1 MTVKI
6 LVADDVRD
14 FHNLILGVF
23 QQQIRAGEY
32 EFIFALDGQE
42 ALDRLQTDPVIDIFL
57 VDIFMPKIDGLTL
70 LLKLQQPE
78 FEHNPAL
85 TSIVISAYNDLK
97 NIRKA
102 MNAMAFDF
110 LTKPTNIDD
119 LRITIKKAAR
129 QSQRIK
135 ESIARYN
142 LAQET
147 LRQANEELELRIK
160 ERTAELDA
168 FAQTAAH
175 DLKAPLGNVVGYIE
189 FLEAYFAN
197 LASEEVVDI
206 LHKIKTS
213 GQKGIKIVDELLL
226 LAGIGKASVKIT
238 PVDMD
243 TVIEQVMYEV
253 TLTIEQYKAKIS
265 VPNTWPAPLGYA
277 PWLEVVWTNFI
288 TNGLKYGGRPPI
300 LELGYTLSSPNFIR
314 FWIKDNGGGLTKEN
328 QRDVFTEFT
337 RLDETD
343 VQGHGLGLATV
354 RRIIEKLDGD
364 VGVDSAPG
372 QGSTF
377 YFTLPSA

>member
-1 MTVKI
+1 MTIKI
-6 LVADDVRD
+6 LVADDVKD
-14 FHNLILGVF
+14 FHSLILGVF
-23 QQQIRAGEY
+23 QQQIRAGEF

-42 ALDRLQTDPVIDIFL
+42 ALEKLHGNPDIDIFL

-70 LLKLQQPE
+70 LLKLQEPE
-78 FEHNPAL
+78 FKQNPAL
-85 TSIVISAYNDLK
+85 TAIVISAYNDLK

-110 LTKPTNIDD
+110 LTKPTNIED
-119 LRITIKKAAR
+119 LRITVKKAVH
-129 QSQRIK
+129 QSQRIR

-189 FLEAYFAN
+189 FLEAYFSN

-206 LHKIKTS
+206 LQKIKAS

-226 LAGIGKASVKIT
+226 LAGIGKASVKIK
-238 PVDMD
+238 PIDMG
-243 TVIEQVMYEV
+243 TVIEQVLYDL
-253 TLTIEQYKAKIS
+253 TLTIEQYEGKIS
-265 VPNTWPAPLGYA
+265 TPNTWAVALGYG

-288 TNGLKYGGRPPI
+288 INGLKYGGHPPF
-300 LELGYTLSSPNFIR
+300 LELGYTRSTPNFIR
-314 FWIKDNGGGLTKEN
+314 FWIKDNGSGLTKEN

-337 RLDETD
+337 RLDETG

-364 VGVDSAPG
+364 VGVDSIPG

-377 YFTLPSA
+377 YFTLPAA

>member
-243 TVIEQVMYEV
+243 TVIEQVMYEL

-265 VPNTWPAPLGYA
+265 VPNTWPAP
-277 PWLEVVWTNFI
+277 
-288 TNGLKYGGRPPI
+288 
-300 LELGYTLSSPNFIR
+300 
-314 FWIKDNGGGLTKEN
+314 
-328 QRDVFTEFT
+328 
-337 RLDETD
+337 
-343 VQGHGLGLATV
+343 
-354 RRIIEKLDGD
+354 
-364 VGVDSAPG
+364 
-372 QGSTF
+372 
-377 YFTLPSA
+377 

>member
-147 LRQANEELELRIK
+147 LQQANEELELRIK

-243 TVIEQVMYEV
+243 TVIEQVMYEL

>member
-147 LRQANEELELRIK
+147 LRQANE
-160 ERTAELDA
+160 
-168 FAQTAAH
+168 
-175 DLKAPLGNVVGYIE
+175 
-189 FLEAYFAN
+189 
-197 LASEEVVDI
+197 
-206 LHKIKTS
+206 
-213 GQKGIKIVDELLL
+213 
-226 LAGIGKASVKIT
+226 
-238 PVDMD
+238 
-243 TVIEQVMYEV
+243 
-253 TLTIEQYKAKIS
+253 
-265 VPNTWPAPLGYA
+265 
-277 PWLEVVWTNFI
+277 
-288 TNGLKYGGRPPI
+288 
-300 LELGYTLSSPNFIR
+300 
-314 FWIKDNGGGLTKEN
+314 
-328 QRDVFTEFT
+328 
-337 RLDETD
+337 
-343 VQGHGLGLATV
+343 
-354 RRIIEKLDGD
+354 
-364 VGVDSAPG
+364 
-372 QGSTF
+372 
-377 YFTLPSA
+377 

>member
-1 MTVKI
+1 MTIKI
-6 LVADDVRD
+6 LVADDVKD
-14 FHNLILGVF
+14 FHDLIIGVF
-23 QQQIRAGEY
+23 QQQIRTGEF

-42 ALDRLQTDPVIDIFL
+42 ALDQLLAHPDIDIFL

-70 LLKLQQPE
+70 LLKLQEPE
-78 FEHNPAL
+78 FKHNPAL
-85 TSIVISAYNDLK
+85 TSIIISAYNDLK

-119 LRITIKKAAR
+119 LRITVKKAVH
-129 QSQRIK
+129 QSQRIR

-147 LRQANEELELRIK
+147 LRQANEELELRIR

-189 FLEAYFAN
+189 FLEAYFSN
-197 LASEEVVDI
+197 LASEEVIDI
-206 LHKIKTS
+206 LHKIKAS

-226 LAGIGKASVKIT
+226 LAGIGKASVKII
-238 PVDMD
+238 PVDMGA
-243 TVIEQVMYEV
+243 VIEQVLYDLA
-253 TLTIEQYKAKIS
+253 LTIEQYQGQITI
-265 VPNTWPAPLGYA
+265 PNTWRAPLGYA

-288 TNGLKYGGRPPI
+288 INGLKYGGHPPI
-300 LELGYTLSSPNFIR
+300 LELGFTPSSPNFIR
-314 FWIKDNGGGLTKEN
+314 FWIKDNGSGLTPEN

-337 RLDETD
+337 RLDQTG

-354 RRIIEKLDGD
+354 RRIVEKLNGD
-364 VGVDSAPG
+364 VGVESAPG

>member
-6 LVADDVRD
+6 LVADDVKD

-42 ALDRLQTDPVIDIFL
+42 ALDQLQTDPNIDIFL

-70 LLKLQQPE
+70 LLKLQHLE
-78 FEHNPAL
+78 FKHNPAL

-238 PVDMD
+238 AVDMGP
-243 TVIEQVMYEV
+243 VIEQVLYDLA
-253 TLTIEQYKAKIS
+253 LTIEQYKGQITI
-265 VPNTWPAPLGYA
+265 PNTWPTPLGYA
-277 PWLEVVWTNFI
+277 PWLEVVWTNLI
-288 TNGLKYGGRPPI
+288 TNGLKYGGHPPI
-300 LELGYTLSSPNFIR
+300 LELGFTPLSPNFIR
-314 FWIKDNGGGLTKEN
+314 FWIKDNGSGLTKDN
-328 QRDVFTEFT
+328 QRDIFTEFT
-337 RLDETD
+337 RLDQTG

-364 VGVDSAPG
+364 VGVDSTPG